1 MKKFINLSSK
11 DMSKRIQGEV
21 IDIKL
26 PVIDPFY
33 TENMIEDTAKQAIE
47 EIKKLVEGERC
58 IVHLDHELN
67 IAFVFYFIKNRRFNM
82 ELVTSSWENGK
93 LVRIINLV

>member
-11 DMSKRIQGEV
+11 NMSKRIQGEV

-26 PVIDPFY
+26 SVIDPFY
-33 TENMIEDTAKQAIE
+33 TEDMIEDTVKELIE

-58 IVHLDHELN
+58 IVHLDNELN
-67 IAFVFYFIKNRRFNM
+67 AAFVFYFIKNKRFNM

-93 LVRIINLV
+93 LVRFIKLV